1 MMMDELMDMLRGVEA
16 GHLEMNA
23 EMAGEVVGAIEILQT
38 KLNRYEELKRD
49 GRLLVISLPD
59 ENHRTTMD
67 AGKTLQALRRMK
79 VETGSLVCF
88 ACGHEHDC
96 GIRGCAILRNAVEH
110 MEMLLAHYDHLNKLL
125 DDREEELRRFQGTFE
140 DGMRMTNAQK
150 EGHSEN
156 RVDLR

>member
-1 MMMDELMDMLRGVEA
+1 M
-16 GHLEMNA
+16 
-23 EMAGEVVGAIEILQT
+23 
-38 KLNRYEELKRD
+38 
-49 GRLLVISLPD
+49 
-59 ENHRTTMD
+59 TTMD
-67 AGKTLQALRRMK
+67 CEKTLQALRRMK

-150 EGHSEN
+150 EAYEWAKTHPEYRSVAARYARELAGLVDDLLGKERYRQKYD
-156 RVDLR
+156 RVQEESTCEK